1 MSFDL
6 NNILAVLGTIS
17 AGSIGV
23 WLSTE
28 VVKSIKAIPINEGQA
43 DRIRA
48 FAMVASSI
56 IAAIVA
62 WTNDSLRPDDI
73 QAVIK
78 DVLLALSVFGGAHG
92 IHKAVSSGQDNQE

>member
-1 MSFDL
+1 MLFDP
-6 NNILAVLGTIS
+6 NSILTVLGTIF

-28 VVKSIKAIPINEGQA
+28 VVKNIKAIPINEGQKE
-43 DRIRA
+43 RIRA

-56 IAAIVA
+56 VTVLVA
-62 WTNDSLRPDDI
+62 WSNDSLRPDDV

-78 DVLLALSVFGGAHG
+78 DVLLALSVFGGAHS
-92 IHKAVSSGQDNQE
+92 IHKAVNSGETEQQ